1 MDGVKRRSQ
10 ILKIILE
17 SKEPISARS
26 LAEKF
31 GVSRQVIVGD
41 IALLRATNANIIATS
56 AGYIVPKEFGK
67 PSVMVKVNHKAED
80 TYDELCTIVDEGAK
94 VKEIV
99 VEHPAYGKIVLPL
112 LINNRADA
120 KNHAEKMMD
129 SGVKSLGE
137 VTGGIHYHLVEAD
150 NEIIL
155 ARVQRALNEK
165 GYLQK

>member
-1 MDGVKRRSQ
+1 MDGVKRRTQ
-10 ILKIILE
+10 ILKMILE
-17 SKEPISARS
+17 SKEPISARM

-56 AGYIVPKEFGK
+56 VGYIVPKDKEK
-67 PSVMVKVNHKAED
+67 PSVLIKVNHKAED
-80 TYDELCTIVDEGAK
+80 IYDELCTIVDEGAR
-94 VKEIV
+94 VKEII
-99 VEHPAYGKIVLPL
+99 VEHPAYGKILLPL
-112 LINNRADA
+112 VINNRADA
-120 KNHAEKMMD
+120 KYHAEKMMD

-137 VTGGIHYHLVEAD
+137 VTGGVHYHSIEAD
-150 NEIIL
+150 NDIIL